1 MKTKELFLI
10 ALLYIVVLIAAV
22 FCYKKL
28 FGTNEAQK
36 PNESNNTD
44 VKDTQQSNEVL
55 KVGDQVQC
63 IGTIKLRTSAEIDD
77 GIVDNVVKKD
87 AQGYL
92 GTIVSI
98 EKQQKESW
106 CKVKLEEP
114 VYEFLFPH
122 EEIFVLESEITKL

>member
-10 ALLYIVVLIAAV
+10 LLLYIVVCIAAL

-28 FGTNEAQK
+28 FDTNDTPT
-36 PNESNNTD
+36 PNGNNQNVNSNQNT
-44 VKDTQQSNEVL
+44 NEVL

-63 IGTIKLRTSAEIDD
+63 IGSINLRSSAEIDD
-77 GIVDNVVKKD
+77 GIVDNVVKKN

-92 GTIVSI
+92 GTIVLI
-98 EKQQKESW
+98 EKNQTETW